1 MSNARKLADNLPIE
15 GQLSGRNLIINGG
28 MQIWQRSSATTTI
41 TNSSYP
47 TVDRFRCYT
56 GGATYTSTRSTDVP
70 SGQGF
75 SYSNKFDVAGAD
87 NALGAGSFYVFKT
100 RLEGSSCMPLC
111 YGTSDAKTITLSN
124 DKFYSKPH
132 LELGYNRQIIGGL
145 YLNSSLSTFSGYT
158 DHTSGRFEG
167 GFEVA
172 NFPRINIWG
181 NLLEIGPN
189 YRFNNNSSF
198 TPFIGINASYLFG
211 EQDNTRFSFN
221 AQEYGVGGDHT
232 HVKCFG
238 YSPEIGFFKNSGLL
252 KGLGLKIDLL
262 NLNCSN
268 GNMRSFF
275 NGYDGEFSQLR
286 YQIDFRI
293 F

>member
-1 MSNARKLADNLPIE
+1 MKSFGLLFSFLI
-15 GQLSGRNLIINGG
+15 LSIYSKAIFAGEKNEFVIGIGG
-28 MQIWQRSSATTTI
+28 MNGIIKNVRGLHH
-41 TNSSYP
+41 P
-47 TVDRFRCYT
+47 V
-56 GGATYTSTRSTDVP
+56 TSNP
-70 SGQGF
+70 GI
-75 SYSNKFDVAGAD
+75 N
-87 NALGAGSFYVFKT
+87 
-100 RLEGSSCMPLC
+100 E
-111 YGTSDAKTITLSN
+111 KTITLSN

-198 TPFIGINASYLFG
+198 TPFIGINTSYLFG
-211 EQDNTRFSFN
+211 AQDNTRFSLN
-221 AQEYGVGGDHT
+221 PQEYGVGGEHT

-238 YSPEIGFFKNSGLL
+238 FSPEIGFFKNSGFL
-252 KGLGLKIDLL
+252 KGLGLKIDSI

-286 YQIDFRI
+286 YQINFRI